1 MAASAR
7 AHEHLRGVL
16 GRAVEMTRPE
26 RRADL
31 VRVLACMV
39 LGGIAGYLL
48 VPSHVG
54 AASASASVPV
64 VTLEGRSLSLEG
76 DAQQTLDGA
85 RVIAR
90 EWVSRK
96 MTLVAPG
103 FTSSAMQAVQR
114 EASRE
119 DLGVRVESERLS
131 ALVAQVRDP
140 RSAIRRAHVEAAR
153 NKPTGE
159 PLRLLLPVTVDGARA
174 LSSMVAM
181 KDDVDRPP
189 VAARLDLGD
198 HKVLADEPGRR
209 MDVHAT
215 LARLDA
221 SLAKRGGDKIEVV
234 VEPVPP
240 LRTAASIGEVE
251 LGDVIGFFETKY
263 ARDLK
268 HEARTFNLRLAASKL
283 DGHVLMPGDVF
294 DFNEVVGPR
303 SEANGY
309 KIAPVIAQG
318 ELVDGI
324 GGGTCQVAGTLHGAA
339 FFAGLDIVERK
350 PHTRPSFYIK
360 MGMDAAV
367 AYPAIT
373 LKLRNPFPYPVVLHE
388 TVVGGVV
395 RAEILGPKRTRDV
408 TFVRK
413 MSDVTPFAEKEVP
426 DPKIPKGER
435 VLSQRGIP
443 GFKITRYRLL
453 RDGSVAVRERMQ
465 DSYPSTTQIW
475 KVGTGEPDPKFEA
488 RDDEHPEYVADEYL
502 AISQGPHIVVPRTG
516 QPSTDPGGAM
526 VESRVAGRYGT
537 HGWTEREGF
546 AKPEAS
552 ASRAQRGNGSRVRKP
567 SKPPNTE
574 DDPGVD

>member
-1 MAASAR
+1 MSRGEAARIGAC
-7 AHEHLRGVL
+7 AVL
-16 GRAVEMTRPE
+16 GA
-26 RRADL
+26 
-31 VRVLACMV
+31 
-39 LGGIAGYLL
+39 IAGWML
-48 VPSHVG
+48 VPSHV
-54 AASASASVPV
+54 SD
-64 VTLEGRSLSLEG
+64 G
-76 DAQQTLDGA
+76 DAPRGPAPAVLLETRPLPLTEGA
-85 RVIAR
+85 GDVAAAIGR
-90 EWVSRK
+90 EWVSQK
-96 MTLVAPG
+96 VTVTVPG
-103 FTSSAMQAVQR
+103 GAKR
-114 EASRE
+114 ELSRE
-119 DLGVRVESERLS
+119 ELGARVDGARLS
-131 ALVAQVRDP
+131 ALVAQLADS
-140 RSAIRRAHVEAAR
+140 RSALRRAHAAASR
-153 NKPTGE
+153 GSVA
-159 PLRLLLPVTVDGARA
+159 PLPLAVPLPVAVDGARA
-174 LSSMVAM
+174 LRSMVAL
-181 KDDVDRPP
+181 KDDVDRAP
-189 VAARLDLGD
+189 VDARLDVGG

-221 SLAKRGGDKIEVV
+221 ALLARAKDGSSVSTIEAV
-234 VEPVPP
+234 VESVPP
-240 LRTAASIGEVE
+240 SRTASAISDIQ

-283 DGHVLMPGDVF
+283 DGHVLMPGEVF
-294 DFNEVVGPR
+294 DFNDVVGPR
-303 SEANGY
+303 SEVNGY
-309 KIAPVIAQG
+309 KVAPVIAQG

-339 FFAGLDIVERK
+339 FFAGLDIVERR

-373 LKLRNPFPYPVVLHE
+373 LRLRNPFPYPVVLHE
-388 TVVGGVV
+388 TVQGGVV

-413 MSDVTPFAEKEVP
+413 VADVTPFQEKEVP

-453 RDGSVAVRERMQ
+453 RDGAFAVRERMQ
-465 DSYPSTTQIW
+465 DAYPPTTQIW
-475 KVGTGEPDPKFEA
+475 RVGTGEPDPKFEPH
-488 RDDEHPEYVADEYL
+488 DDAHPEYVADDYL

-516 QPSTDPGGAM
+516 SPSPEPGGAM

-546 AKPEAS
+546 AKAPEGTTL
-552 ASRAQRGNGSRVRKP
+552 SRARRTSAARNRTGPDG
-567 SKPPNTE
+567 
-574 DDPGVD
+574 DDEPGVD

>member
-1 MAASAR
+1 M
-7 AHEHLRGVL
+7 
-16 GRAVEMTRPE
+16 
-26 RRADL
+26 
-31 VRVLACMV
+31 RVLACVV

-48 VPSHVG
+48 IPSRSG
-54 AASASASVPV
+54 SAAAAAVTTAVPV
-64 VTLEGRSLSLEG
+64 IVLEGRPLSLDG
-76 DAQQTLDGA
+76 DPQQTLDAA

-90 EWVSRK
+90 EWGGRK
-96 MTLVAPG
+96 MTVVIPG
-103 FTSSAMQAVQR
+103 AGAVQR

-119 DLGVRVESERLS
+119 DFGARVDGERLG
-131 ALVAQVRDP
+131 ALVTQLRDP
-140 RSAIRRAHVEAAR
+140 RSALRRHHAESARSKPAGEA
-153 NKPTGE
+153 
-159 PLRLLLPVTVDGARA
+159 LRVPLPVTIDGARA

-181 KDDVDRPP
+181 KDDVDRAPLS
-189 VAARLDLGD
+189 ARLDLGG

-221 SLAKRGGDKIEVV
+221 AILKREGERIDAV
-234 VEPVPP
+234 VESVPP
-240 LRTAASIGEVE
+240 SRSAASIGDVE
-251 LGDVIGFFETKY
+251 LGDVVGFFETKY

-283 DGHVLMPGDVF
+283 DGHVLMPGEVF

-388 TVVGGVV
+388 TVQGGVV
-395 RAEILGPKRTRDV
+395 RAEILGPRRTRDV

-413 MSDVTPFAEKEVP
+413 MSDVTPFAEKEVS

-453 RDGSVAVRERMQ
+453 RDGSFAVRERMQ
-465 DSYPSTTQIW
+465 DSYPPTTQIW
-475 KVGTGEPDPKFEA
+475 KVGTGEPDPKFEPH
-488 RDDEHPEYVADEYL
+488 DDTHPEYVADDYL

-546 AKPEAS
+546 AKPAEAS
-552 ASRAQRGNGSRVRKP
+552 ASRARRPGARPRKQP
-567 SKPPNTE
+567 TTPTSE
-574 DDPGVD
+574 DEPGVD